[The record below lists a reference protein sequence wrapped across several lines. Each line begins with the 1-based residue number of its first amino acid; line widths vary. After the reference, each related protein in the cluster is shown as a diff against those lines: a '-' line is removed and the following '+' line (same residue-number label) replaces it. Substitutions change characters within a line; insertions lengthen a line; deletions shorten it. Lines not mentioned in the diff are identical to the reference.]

1 MSTRTVGAPTS
12 TALRIA
18 SFDRQVDDFFDRYLR
33 GRPGLDRL
41 FFGASAV
48 ADHGVIWLV
57 LAAIRGLRADED
69 WQAVIRAAAGV
80 GIESALVNGPVKLLF
95 RRARPMYD
103 GPRPRPLR
111 QPRTS
116 SFPSGHATSAFCA
129 AALLSDGDPALRP
142 LYYGLAIVIAW
153 SRVYV
158 RIHHASDVVGGMAI
172 GAALGEVA
180 RRVYP
185 LPRPTGG
192 ASDGHLTVRGRCR

>member
-1 MSTRTVGAPTS
+1 MATATVGAPTT
-12 TALRIA
+12 TARRLA
-18 SFDRQVDDFFDRYLR
+18 SFDREVDDFFERRLR
-33 GRPGLDRL
+33 GRPGLDRI
-41 FFGASAV
+41 FYSASAV
-48 ADHGVIWLV
+48 GDHGLIWLV

-69 WQAVIRAAAGV
+69 WRAVVRAAGGV

-95 RRARPMYD
+95 RRARPVYE
-103 GPRPRPLR
+103 GLRPRPLR
-111 QPRTS
+111 RPRTS

-129 AALLSDGDPALRP
+129 AALLSDGDPAWRP
-142 LYYGLAIVIAW
+142 LYYTLATVVAW

-185 LPRPTGG
+185 LPRPAG
-192 ASDGHLTVRGRCR
+192 

>member
-1 MSTRTVGAPTS
+1 MPAERLGASAAIPST

-18 SFDRQVDDFFDRYLR
+18 AFDRQVDEFFERYLR
-33 GRPGLDRL
+33 GRPGLDRI
-41 FFGASAV
+41 FYSASAV
-48 ADHGVIWLV
+48 GDHSIIWLV

-69 WQAVIRAAAGV
+69 WHAVVRAAGGIGV
-80 GIESALVNGPVKLLF
+80 ESAVVNGPMKMLF
-95 RRARPMYD
+95 GRDRPVYQ
-103 GPRPRPLR
+103 GLRPRPLR
-111 QPRTS
+111 RPRTS

-142 LYYGLAIVIAW
+142 LYYGLALLVAW

-172 GAALGEVA
+172 GAVLGEVA

-185 LPRPTGG
+185 LPPP
-192 ASDGHLTVRGRCR
+192 AN